1 MFYFNNLMFRNI
13 QNSHNLFEEILRINL
28 NSKCAQKEPTH
39 VSIAYV
45 FTYFKALI
53 NTLKSAIN
61 ADE

>member
-1 MFYFNNLMFRNI
+1 MFRNS